1 VSSVFVVDASVAL
14 SWCFLDEATPTTKKL
29 LETAATAQIAVPAW
43 WYLEITNALYF
54 AERKGRIEPTKIAE
68 FIALLESFSID
79 VDNDGPLRAFSH
91 LLPLCR
97 KHQLTSYDAAY
108 LDVALRLDL
117 PLATLDEP
125 LRQAAKS
132 HGVKLLGK

>member
-1 VSSVFVVDASVAL
+1 VSSTFVVDASVAL
-14 SWCFLDEATPTTKKL
+14 AWCFLDEATPATKML
-29 LETAATAQIAVPAW
+29 LEAAAAEQFAVPAW

-54 AERKGRIEPTKIAE
+54 AERKGRIQPAKIAE
-68 FIALLESFSID
+68 FIELVESFSID
-79 VDNDGPLRAFSH
+79 VDTEGPLRAFSH

-132 HGVKLLGK
+132 HGIKLLGK